1 MAAEHH
7 GVPGFRWAGSV
18 EVLKHR
24 GRDAHGSDGE
34 RGGGQRG
41 GEHQKEFAEHQVTR
55 EMGLERMVSM
65 VPRSF
70 SPAVRSMA
78 GYMAPVRHMHE

>member
-1 MAAEHH
+1 MSCDVPSIAE
-7 GVPGFRWAGSV
+7 GDT
-18 EVLKHR
+18 HR
-24 GRDAHGSDGE
+24 NDGKS
-34 RGGGQRG
+34 GGDQRG
-41 GEHQKEFAEHQVTR
+41 GEDEERICRGPDRGA

-78 GYMAPVRHMHE
+78 GYMPPVMQSRMTM